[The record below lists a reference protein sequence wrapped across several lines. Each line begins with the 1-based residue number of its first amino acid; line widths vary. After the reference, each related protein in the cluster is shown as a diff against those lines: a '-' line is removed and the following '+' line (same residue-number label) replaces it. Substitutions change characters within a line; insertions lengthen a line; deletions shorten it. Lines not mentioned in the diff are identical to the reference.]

1 MTPSS
6 LASLIFKAVLAED
19 KDCDGNG
26 DGGANDVTCCRQN
39 AATTEIENLTIF
51 LSNEVVDE
59 VQ

>member
-6 LASLIFKAVLAED
+6 LASLIFKAED